1 MIGRLLPWRK
11 RAQLLALGLSGLLL
25 SACGDPHAEHA
36 NCGFFG
42 VAGHDVAPANHLSL
56 ILDRYELRILVLDV
70 LPDEGGDTAF
80 DREEFHDPQPDA
92 DDRPARPV
100 ISILDSRPK
109 DSACG

>member
-1 MIGRLLPWRK
+1 MVEGGE
-11 RAQLLALGLSGLLL
+11 A
-25 SACGDPHAEHA
+25 HADQV
-36 NCGFFG
+36 GTG
-42 VAGHDVAPANHLSL
+42 
-56 ILDRYELRILVLDV
+56 LVLLEGSATGGSERVPTGQDSAV
-70 LPDEGGDTAF
+70 DDATPARGPEIGHTPPMNVRWLVLGGALPDEGGDTAF

>member
-1 MIGRLLPWRK
+1 MLQAAEHGFDPPRK
-11 RAQLLALGLSGLLL
+11 APVPVVEHLFDHLADPTLFNFAGLALGG
-25 SACGDPHAEHA
+25 A
-36 NCGFFG
+36 
-42 VAGHDVAPANHLSL
+42 
-56 ILDRYELRILVLDV
+56 
-70 LPDEGGDTAF
+70 LPEEGGDTAF